1 MAMLYETVNHLD
13 HTGKAGKA
21 GNIYFCTNT
30 TQVQVS
36 IRCLFVML
44 FLTTTVRSSAQYF
57 TVTPDGLRD
66 ADDTAKT
73 FLMIEVPGHS
83 AKQLYDSMLVF
94 IQKNY
99 ILPDEVVSNRVDGV
113 GLAFDSYVPEL
124 LEYSRSW
131 ARMSVEATYA
141 TEMKFYDGQ
150 FSYEVFNLDM
160 RGADNNYPLLFKGR
174 LLKGYIVY
182 KPDGSLYK
190 PKAKADIEQFFNN
203 MVARINGFL
212 QK

>member
-1 MAMLYETVNHLD
+1 MTPWMNLSDTEKPETPGIFIFAQIL
-13 HTGKAGKA
+13 
-21 GNIYFCTNT
+21 
-30 TQVQVS
+30 TQVQVFTRFLCV
-36 IRCLFVML
+36 IL
-44 FLTTTVRSSAQYF
+44 FLTTAVHSSAQYF
-57 TVTPDGLRD
+57 KVTPEGLRD

-73 FLMIEVPGHS
+73 FLMIEAPGRT
-83 AKQLYDSMLVF
+83 AKQLYDSMLLF

-99 ILPDEVVSNRVDGV
+99 ILPDQVISNHVDGV
-113 GLAFDSYVPEL
+113 GLAFETYVPEL

-131 ARMSVEATYA
+131 AGMSVEGTYT

-174 LLKGYIVY
+174 LLKGYIIY
-182 KPDGSLYK
+182 KPDGTLYK